1 MYWKKT
7 ALKTP
12 FLFCQLLNHVNRKV
26 KHPQMIKDQMIQYL
40 TYHLANTFHGHVI
53 FISARS
59 IMFYILL
66 NTVCLNEDGTFTLIH
81 VSLVFLSQR
90 HNVLKISS
98 FGGHLTPSL
107 SSINQ
112 IYMFS
117 QIEAFVYIN
126 TQYHNCYIIFSI
138 YCISLVRFKTGC
150 CQLRRPSRA
159 RIMGDS

>member
-1 MYWKKT
+1 MT
-7 ALKTP
+7 S
-12 FLFCQLLNHVNRKV
+12 HVKR
-26 KHPQMIKDQMIQYL
+26 
-40 TYHLANTFHGHVI
+40 NTLEK
-53 FISARS
+53 
-59 IMFYILL
+59 M
-66 NTVCLNEDGTFTLIH
+66 
-81 VSLVFLSQR
+81 QR
-90 HNVLKISS
+90 IYNVLKISS

-112 IYMFS
+112 IYIMFS